1 MGSSTGN
8 ESVALA
14 VDRSAVCTEEDEG
27 QLAHRCWMESSIP
40 STSSRGDRC
49 RFMVT
54 AAVVV
59 LMMVDVPSAHTLIC
73 THAFWRLEKGTEIAQ
88 TSLASLRFALL
99 WPN

>member
-40 STSSRGDRC
+40 STS
-49 RFMVT
+49 
-54 AAVVV
+54 
-59 LMMVDVPSAHTLIC
+59 I
-73 THAFWRLEKGTEIAQ
+73 
-88 TSLASLRFALL
+88 
-99 WPN
+99 